1 MGCNK
6 QGPDFFQRKIFRTNN
21 PVSSINTLQEFKTV
35 KTERKRYQG
44 EGEKKGGGGGG
55 QREKMENN
63 RLKRPFFKS
72 ISVTL

>member
-6 QGPDFFQRKIFRTNN
+6 QEPDFFQKKIFRTNN

-44 EGEKKGGGGGG
+44 EGGKKGERGGWE
-55 QREKMENN
+55 REKMENN
-63 RLKRPFFKS
+63 RLKRPFFKGIS
-72 ISVTL
+72 ITL

>member
-6 QGPDFFQRKIFRTNN
+6 QEPDFFQRKIFRTNN
-21 PVSSINTLQEFKTV
+21 PVSSINTLQKFKTV

-44 EGEKKGGGGGG
+44 EGEKKAGE
-55 QREKMENN
+55 REKMENN
-63 RLKRPFFKS
+63 RLKRPFFKC

>member
-6 QGPDFFQRKIFRTNN
+6 QEPDFFQRKIFRTNN

-44 EGEKKGGGGGG
+44 EGEKKGRRGAEG
-55 QREKMENN
+55 ENGE
-63 RLKRPFFKS
+63 
-72 ISVTL
+72 